1 MRSIALALLVSS
13 SCAFADAE
21 AYKKEIAVTPLL
33 KTQTDAAGKAIV
45 YPSGSPE
52 VTAVRVEIPP
62 GAQTGWHKHPVPCF
76 AYILEG
82 ELNVQIANGETKT
95 LKAGEAYAETVD
107 VMHNGVNQG
116 NVPVKLV
123 MFATGASGQPYAV
136 RPPAPEQAPAPA
148 AK

>member
-1 MRSIALALLVSS
+1 MRSIVLGLLVSS
-13 SCAFADAE
+13 SFAFADAE

-45 YPSGSPE
+45 YPTGSPE

-82 ELNVQIANGETKT
+82 ELHVQIADGETKI

-116 NVPVKLV
+116 KVPVKLV
-123 MFATGASGQPYAV
+123 MFATGVSGQPYAV
-136 RPPAPEQAPAPA
+136 RPPAPESAPA

>member
-1 MRSIALALLVSS
+1 MRSIVLGLLVSS
-13 SCAFADAE
+13 SFAFADAE

-33 KTQTDAAGKAIV
+33 KTRTDAAGKAIV
-45 YPSGSPE
+45 YPTGSPE

-82 ELNVQIANGETKT
+82 ELHVQIAGGETKI

-123 MFATGASGQPYAV
+123 MFATGVSGQPYAV
-136 RPPAPEQAPAPA
+136 RPPTPEPAAVPA

>member
-1 MRSIALALLVSS
+1 MRFLILGLLACSS
-13 SCAFADAE
+13 FAFADAE

-45 YPSGSPE
+45 YPAGSPE
-52 VTAVRVEIPP
+52 VTAVRVVIPP
-62 GAQTGWHKHPVPCF
+62 GTQTGWHKHPVPCF

-82 ELNVQIANGETKT
+82 ELHVQIDGGETKI

-136 RPPAPEQAPAPA
+136 RPPASEPTPAPA
-148 AK
+148 TK

>member
-1 MRSIALALLVSS
+1 MRSIVLGLLVSS
-13 SCAFADAE
+13 SFAFADAE

-33 KTQTDAAGKAIV
+33 KTQTDAAGKVIV
-45 YPSGSPE
+45 YPTGSPE

-82 ELNVQIANGETKT
+82 ELHVQIAGGETKI

-136 RPPAPEQAPAPA
+136 RPPTPEPAEEPV

>member
-1 MRSIALALLVSS
+1 MRSIAFALLACSS
-13 SCAFADAE
+13 FAFADAE

-45 YPSGSPE
+45 YPTGSPE

-82 ELNVQIANGETKT
+82 ELHVQIEGGETKI

-107 VMHNGVNQG
+107 ALHNGMNQG
-116 NVPVKLV
+116 TVPVKLV
-123 MFATGASGQPYAV
+123 MFATSASGQPYAV
-136 RPPAPEQAPAPA
+136 RPPAPEPPAAPA

>member
-1 MRSIALALLVSS
+1 MRSIILGLLVSAS
-13 SCAFADAE
+13 SAFADAE

-45 YPSGSPE
+45 YPTGSPE
-52 VTAVRVEIPP
+52 VTAVRVEIPS
-62 GAQTGWHKHPVPCF
+62 GTQTGWHKHPVPCF

-82 ELNVQIANGETKT
+82 ELHVQIDGGETKI

-116 NVPVKLV
+116 NVPVKLI

-136 RPPAPEQAPAPA
+136 RPPAPEQTPA

>member
-1 MRSIALALLVSS
+1 MRSIAFALLACSS
-13 SCAFADAE
+13 FAFADAE

-45 YPSGSPE
+45 YPTGSPE

-82 ELNVQIANGETKT
+82 ELHVQIDGGETKI

-107 VMHNGVNQG
+107 ALHNGMNQG
-116 NVPVKLV
+116 TVPVKLV
-123 MFATGASGQPYAV
+123 MFATSASGQPYAV
-136 RPPAPEQAPAPA
+136 RPPAPEPPAAPA